1 MKYTHKNTAT
11 MELTSG
17 DWSVII
23 LALREAKTMPRG
35 SAALAEMLAE
45 LVEVQTQEI
54 SLDD

>member
-1 MKYTHKNTAT
+1 MTRTHKNTAT
-11 MELTSG
+11 LELTSS

-45 LVEVQTQEI
+45 LVEVQTQERGE
-54 SLDD
+54 